1 MSFPREDTP
10 MNQLKIIHSL
20 AKMNGWPRKKECHH
34 QSVPKNRLRFAK
46 IPARIVAMQTQR
58 RPRRRQEIT
67 TGSLSTKASD
77 IAILIRRRQLQGN

>member
-1 MSFPREDTP
+1 

-67 TGSLSTKASD
+67 TGSLSTKAAGYCNINKEKTIKGELTS
-77 IAILIRRRQLQGN
+77 AEMC